1 LVPQHCSDTN
11 YIMRKLFIIL
21 SATLLLSIF
30 LFSLIWKPI
39 LWFLILVLPLV
50 ILGIYDMFQ
59 KHHSISRNFPVVG
72 RVRFLMETLRPGI
85 YQYFIESNT
94 DGRPFSRIN
103 RSLIYQRAKAVDD
116 TVPFGTQLDVYES
129 GYEWLNH
136 SIAAIHPE
144 DLNQDPR
151 VMVGGPDCT
160 QPYSASIFNISAMS
174 FGSLSENAILALNGG
189 ALLGNF
195 AHNTGEGGLSDYHLQ
210 PGGDIIWQIGTGY
223 FGCRNTDGTFNN
235 DAFQQRAH
243 LPQVKMIE
251 IKVSQGAKPG
261 HGGILPARKVTPEIA
276 RIRLVEPGKDVIS
289 PPAHTEFSTPLEMV
303 GFIKKLRELSGGKP
317 VGFKLC
323 IGNKSEFLAICK
335 AMKQTGIYADFITVD
350 GGEGGTGAAP
360 LEFSNAVG
368 MPLRDALA
376 FVYDSLNGFG
386 IKKHIRII
394 SSGKIATGFDLV
406 KNFALGADMCNAARG
421 MMFALGCIQALECN
435 TNTCPTGVATQDP
448 ALSKG
453 LVVSDKKVRVYNF
466 HKQTIFSAIQLMGAA
481 GLRHPEDIQRSFVYR
496 RSGPNRIQSY
506 GETYPEIPEGS
517 LAETPY
523 PSQYE
528 RDMALSS
535 AETFMPMFENIAKV
549 NTHAA
554 SSILSNGI
562 GISEDKG

>member
-1 LVPQHCSDTN
+1 
-11 YIMRKLFIIL
+11 MRKLFILI
-21 SATLLLSIF
+21 SVVVLLSIF
-30 LFSLIWKPI
+30 SISVFWKPI
-39 LWFLILVLPLV
+39 LWALVLVGPLV
-50 ILGIYDMFQ
+50 ILGVYDIIQ
-59 KHHSISRNFPVVG
+59 KPHSISRNFPVVG
-72 RVRFLMETLRPGI
+72 RIRFFMETLRPGI

-103 RSLIYQRAKAVDD
+103 RSLIYQRAKSVDD

-144 DLNQDPR
+144 DLDQDPR
-151 VMVGGPDCT
+151 VMVGGPDCK

-189 ALLGNF
+189 AKLGNF

-223 FGCRNTDGTFNN
+223 FGCRNTDGTFN
-235 DAFQQRAH
+235 DTAFRERAH

-251 IKVSQGAKPG
+251 IKISQGAKPG

-289 PPAHTEFSTPLEMV
+289 PPSHTEFSTPLEMV
-303 GFIKKLRELSGGKP
+303 AFIKKLRELSEGKP

-323 IGNKSEFLAICK
+323 VGNKSEFLAICK
-335 AMKQTGIYADFITVD
+335 AMKETGIYADFITVD

-376 FVYDSLNGFG
+376 FVYDALNGFG
-386 IKKHIRII
+386 LKKYIKII
-394 SSGKIATGFDLV
+394 SSGKVATGFDLV
-406 KNFALGADMCNAARG
+406 KNFAMGADMCNSARG

-435 TNTCPTGVATQDP
+435 SNTCPTGVATQNPDL
-448 ALSKG
+448 AKG
-453 LVVSDKKVRVYNF
+453 LVPEQKKVRVFNY

-481 GLRHPEDIQRSFVYR
+481 GLRHPEEIQRSFVYR
-496 RSGPNRIQSY
+496 RSGPDNIHSY
-506 GETYPEIPEGS
+506 AESYPEIPEGS
-517 LAETPY
+517 LVETPY

-535 AETFMPMFENIAKV
+535 AATFMPVFENVAKV
-549 NTHAA
+549 QTHAA
-554 SSILSNGI
+554 SSVLGDDGKHI
-562 GISEDKG
+562 EKTA